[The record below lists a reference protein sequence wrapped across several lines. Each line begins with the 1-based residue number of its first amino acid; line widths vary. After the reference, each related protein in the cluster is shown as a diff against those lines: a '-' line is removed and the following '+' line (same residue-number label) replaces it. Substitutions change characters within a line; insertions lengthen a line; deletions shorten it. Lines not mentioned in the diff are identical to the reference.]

1 MARGRYEKRLK
12 SPLGHEHKN
21 ALNVWTL
28 SLLIIR
34 YQKQLKLFSSFFL
47 QFIFLSFCKKLD
59 DLNKIYFCRKF
70 QLIYVDFQGTHLFI
84 AKSKIDKHT
93 FLTFFHFPLV
103 EYPLIDGQFVE
114 WLLQLLL
121 LRCDAD
127 RILQV
132 SHSLTAA
139 SAKEQLPDICHP

>member
-1 MARGRYEKRLK
+1 M
-12 SPLGHEHKN
+12 
-21 ALNVWTL
+21 
-28 SLLIIR
+28 
-34 YQKQLKLFSSFFL
+34 QKK
-47 QFIFLSFCKKLD
+47 D
-59 DLNKIYFCRKF
+59 DLNKIYVCCKF
-70 QLIYVDFQGTHLFI
+70 QLIYVDFQGTHFFI
-84 AKSKIDKHT
+84 AKSKIDNHT
-93 FLTFFHFPLV
+93 FQFFFPFSLV